1 MQKMFISPR
10 HMMLSVFSL
19 AIFLAGN
26 SSAICVASS
35 VSWRPALS
43 GRPFVGRSYTD
54 TATIPVPPT
63 AEEVMLDVR
72 GGDAES
78 PAEETLRRHIAES
91 STNSG
96 RFHVQGWRWHTMSV
110 MREAERLQKLAQHM
124 EQQDNADVSRLAKAA
139 DYVVDF
145 NLKALHRVEAMFFPK
160 TRQWMKDSTTA
171 QPEIVQAFDEV
182 VANLEVDRK
191 RMAELGKKITH
202 SISSSSKKTVARTV
216 VSQTGELIDL
226 AKSMLDREVELL
238 MPTVGI
244 CVPEKE
250 QQKFNNQVIKFLG
263 VLEARVHLVHMY
275 EVVELSGSK
284 LEQKLWEESI
294 PKLPRS
300 MIPRWKR
307 SLYEPKAAPLV
318 LP

>member
-1 MQKMFISPR
+1 
-10 HMMLSVFSL
+10 MMLSVFAL
-19 AIFLAGN
+19 ALFLATN

-35 VSWRPALS
+35 VSWRPALF
-43 GRPFVGRSYTD
+43 GRLSVGRSNTN
-54 TATIPVPPT
+54 TATAPSP
-63 AEEVMLDVR
+63 AEEVMVDVR
-72 GGDAES
+72 GGDAQS
-78 PAEETLRRHIAES
+78 PAEQTLRRYIAES

-110 MREAERLQKLAQHM
+110 MREAERLQKLAQQM
-124 EQQDNADVSRLAKAA
+124 EQQDTADVSRLAKAA

-182 VANLEVDRK
+182 VANLEEDKK

-202 SISSSSKKTVARTV
+202 SISTSPKSNVARTV
-216 VSQTGELIDL
+216 ASQTGELIDL
-226 AKSMLDREVELL
+226 AKSMLDRELEFL
-238 MPTVGI
+238 MPTLSI

-275 EVVELSGSK
+275 EVVEASNSK

-307 SLYEPKAAPLV
+307 SLYEPKAAALV